1 MPMMSGLLVLI
12 ILLPIIPGYVK
23 PVLPEIFE
31 ILCRLASWKSNQA
44 KLSDEHLNHL
54 QIGLY
59 FLFQRLYGMF
69 PCSTFNF
76 LKVTYSKKDNLGIF
90 KHTIKVRTP
99 LIRYNK
105 VLIITDYVSF
115 PAHARDCKVSHTLG
129 DCKS

>member
-1 MPMMSGLLVLI
+1 MMSGLLVLI

-23 PVLPEIFE
+23 PVLPDIFE

-90 KHTIKVRTP
+90 KHTIKVR
-99 LIRYNK
+99 
-105 VLIITDYVSF
+105 V
-115 PAHARDCKVSHTLG
+115 PACH
-129 DCKS
+129 

>member
-1 MPMMSGLLVLI
+1 VPMMSGLLVLI

-90 KHTIKVRTP
+90 KHTIKVRTL
-99 LIRYNK
+99 LIGYHG
-105 VLIITDYVSF
+105 VLIITDYVYF